1 MHMHE
6 SSKSRV
12 WFAKA
17 FSANAVARPC
27 LCEDEDAGGRNSESN
42 RRAVGPAYLR
52 ELYVAPGHQSV
63 EHVAKECRPWL
74 RKMGQEFPQKS
85 FQLRSQFRG
94 DFAIIHVLSS
104 LVGVRTSHYSED

>member
-1 MHMHE
+1 M
-6 SSKSRV
+6 RI
-12 WFAKA
+12 AKIPA
-17 FSANAVARPC
+17 EIVETLHR
-27 LCEDEDAGGRNSESN
+27 D
-42 RRAVGPAYLR
+42 RRAVRPAYLR
-52 ELYVAPGHQSV
+52 KLHVASGHKPI
-63 EHVAKECRPWL
+63 EHVTQESRLWL

>member
-27 LCEDEDAGGRNSESN
+27 LCEDEDVVFHPVEVVAE
-42 RRAVGPAYLR
+42 VLQLPVDLR
-52 ELYVAPGHQSV
+52 GMFPSLNFAIAPYSH
-63 EHVAKECRPWL
+63 
-74 RKMGQEFPQKS
+74 
-85 FQLRSQFRG
+85 FQL
-94 DFAIIHVLSS
+94 
-104 LVGVRTSHYSED
+104 